1 MARLPFTDLVSITDK
16 SKGTNCAKNKNR
28 YHFKYVTVFSTTIPN
43 LGNLNRGEMSEE
55 TFFFNFVIGAFMAIR
70 TREWASLFP
79 RINPQYNIENYVFI
93 HAVIFIYQLYYLAV

>member
-1 MARLPFTDLVSITDK
+1 
-16 SKGTNCAKNKNR
+16 
-28 YHFKYVTVFSTTIPN
+28 
-43 LGNLNRGEMSEE
+43 
-55 TFFFNFVIGAFMAIR
+55 MAIR